1 MTSPPGGGKLT
12 RPNRASIGPA
22 SRMEARMRAP
32 SAGSSSRGS
41 ARAAFTS
48 TLFDPV
54 QPTVTPR
61 WASSSS
67 IVSTSRMCG
76 TFSMR
81 QGPSASRGAARMG
94 SAAFL
99 LAAAPMTALA
109 LGWLGAT
116 LGAQFEW
123 RYVRRIPRD
132 VCLLAAWSAA
142 SGFAAVALAA
152 ALLARLVPAL
162 GMVWTPRLPVIV
174 TLAAVAAASGPG
186 AVTLV
191 ARTLGLGELVA
202 RRIARAAVLE
212 TAAGALAITVPLAL
226 HNPHARAGAELGWPA
241 SLIFAVGSGALVG
254 MAFLSVSRLRP
265 APAGLGFAPLATLR
279 FGTGLGHA
287 ADLSPLVV
295 CALAAGLIVNLP
307 PLRYLV
313 RQVLADWAQPLTTV
327 MLVVTGALLT
337 LPTAWLLVA
346 APLLALVRI
355 AAKWGGVRFGREATR
370 RPEIP
375 PLAGLTTVPQGA
387 TALALGLGFFIQY
400 GGPGTAALGGVSAA
414 AGLTTVVVGVAV
426 AQLAA
431 APLVALALRVDPPP
445 LTRAPR

>member
-1 MTSPPGGGKLT
+1 MRRL
-12 RPNRASIGPA
+12 APA
-22 SRMEARMRAP
+22 S
-32 SAGSSSRGS
+32 S
-41 ARAAFTS
+41 ARERSRVNVSPVLALAGLAA
-48 TLFDPV
+48 
-54 QPTVTPR
+54 
-61 WASSSS
+61 
-67 IVSTSRMCG
+67 IG
-76 TFSMR
+76 
-81 QGPSASRGAARMG
+81 
-94 SAAFL
+94 L
-99 LAAAPMTALA
+99 LATRLPRPAWRRVPSLDLVLAAGGPLVCVGLVLGPGIGFVSPSLLRALAPVTALA
-109 LGWLGAT
+109 LGWIGAT
-116 LGAQFEW
+116 LGARFEW

-132 VCLLAAWSAA
+132 IWLLVAMSAA
-142 SGFAAVALAA
+142 SASAAVALAA

-265 APAGLGFAPLATLR
+265 APADLGFALLATLL
-279 FGTGLGHA
+279 FGAGLGYA

-295 CALAAGLIVNLP
+295 CALAAALIVNVSPRRHLA
-307 PLRYLV
+307 
-313 RQVLADWAQPLTTV
+313 RQVLADWAHPLTAAF
-327 MLVVTGALLT
+327 LIVTGALLT

-346 APLLALVRI
+346 APLLALVRM
-355 AAKWGGVRFGREATR
+355 AAKWGGVRFGREAAR
-370 RPEIP
+370 RPDIP
-375 PLAGLTTVPQGA
+375 PLAGLATVPQGA
-387 TALALGLGFFIQY
+387 TALALGLGLFTQY
-400 GGPGTAALGGVSAA
+400 DSPGTAGVEAA
-414 AGLTTVVVGVAV
+414 AVLTTVVVGVAV

-431 APLVALALRVDPPP
+431 PALVALALRADPPR
-445 LTRAPR
+445 LTRAPETPELSPR

>member
-1 MTSPPGGGKLT
+1 VRQAIRRL
-12 RPNRASIGPA
+12 APA
-22 SRMEARMRAP
+22 SSARERSRVNVSPVLALAGLAAIGLLATRLPRPAWRRAP
-32 SAGSSSRGS
+32 SLDLVLAAG
-41 ARAAFTS
+41 
-48 TLFDPV
+48 
-54 QPTVTPR
+54 
-61 WASSSS
+61 
-67 IVSTSRMCG
+67 
-76 TFSMR
+76 
-81 QGPSASRGAARMG
+81 GPLVCVGLVLGPGIGFVSAS
-94 SAAFL
+94 L
-99 LAAAPMTALA
+99 LRALAPVTALA

-132 VCLLAAWSAA
+132 VWLLAAWSAA

-226 HNPHARAGAELGWPA
+226 HRPHAGAGAELGWRA

-265 APAGLGFAPLATLR
+265 APADLGFALLATLL
-279 FGTGLGHA
+279 FGAGLGYA
-287 ADLSPLVV
+287 ADLSPFVV
-295 CALAAGLIVNLP
+295 CALAAGLIVNLSP
-307 PLRYLV
+307 RRHLV
-313 RQVLADWAQPLTTV
+313 RHVLADWAQPLTTV

-337 LPTAWLLVA
+337 LPTVWLLVA

-414 AGLTTVVVGVAV
+414 AVLTTVVVGVAV

-445 LTRAPR
+445 LTRAPEASDLRHNAPAEWPR